1 MASRLIKSRLVAA
14 EMFGFADF
22 AAEFACAP
30 FHRALSLHAAVPDH
44 PTGLLLDMTFE
55 FSCASAR
62 PISATRFDS

>member
-1 MASRLIKSRLVAA
+1 
-14 EMFGFADF
+14 MFGFADF

-30 FHRALSLHAAVPDH
+30 FHRALSFHAAVPDH

-62 PISATRFDS
+62 PISATRFHS